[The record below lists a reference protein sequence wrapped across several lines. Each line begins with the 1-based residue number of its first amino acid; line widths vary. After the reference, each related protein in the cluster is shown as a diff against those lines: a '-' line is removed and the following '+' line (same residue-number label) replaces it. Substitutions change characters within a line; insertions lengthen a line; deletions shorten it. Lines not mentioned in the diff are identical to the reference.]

1 MARRWARIWVIL
13 GVLSLIA
20 GSAEVAGAQTV
31 EGGGSAAQ
39 TADTPI
45 LKARVEEQ
53 DAMLEEQ
60 IGEISAVSAELEET
74 QSQVFNAQRRTTELA
89 EQTRALERE
98 LDVRQEAFEAA
109 RAGYEEKAW
118 AVYKGSEL
126 KGPSVLLDGLLGSTG
141 SPARLA
147 DSRVAEILL
156 EGQESLEA
164 YRESERIL
172 RNTWRQISQKKRDYK
187 EALREKRV
195 RTAELRR
202 EAKLD

>member
-1 MARRWARIWVIL
+1 
-13 GVLSLIA
+13 
-20 GSAEVAGAQTV
+20 V
-31 EGGGSAAQ
+31 E
-39 TADTPI
+39 
-45 LKARVEEQ
+45 
-53 DAMLEEQ
+53 
-60 IGEISAVSAELEET
+60 
-74 QSQVFNAQRRTTELA
+74 
-89 EQTRALERE
+89 
-98 LDVRQEAFEAA
+98 
-109 RAGYEEKAW
+109 
-118 AVYKGSEL
+118 
-126 KGPSVLLDGLLGSTG
+126 GPSVLLDGLLGSTS

-202 EAKLD
+202 REAKLDKSIARISLNRARTEDRLQELRAAERERVLEQRAATGVGETSRGYELRIAHEEIVVEPAGPIAKRVYKDLYRKWARKYGFGED

>member
-1 MARRWARIWVIL
+1 M

-89 EQTRALERE
+89 EQTRPLERE

-109 RAGYEEKAW
+109 RAGYEEKAR

-126 KGPSVLLDGLLGSTG
+126 EGPSVLLDGLLGSTG
-141 SPARLA
+141 SSARLA